1 MTQHL
6 CVALLVLLT
15 AGCQKAPA
23 QSATQSAQDATG
35 TTPVAEAAAANGE
48 TPPAEPPQAEPPK
61 PVPAQLPDVL
71 ARVNGETITRD
82 AFEQALKN
90 VESRAGGPIPG
101 DRRDEILREV
111 LDQLVTIQVLAQET
125 KARNITVSDSEVDA
139 QIAEI
144 RKQFQTEEEFTKAL
158 AQRGLTLD
166 RLREDARREMA
177 IARMVEAEVRP
188 KIDVKEQ
195 DVKNFYDQNPDQ
207 FQQPESLRASHILLR
222 VDAAAPEADKE
233 AARAKANDVLKEI
246 RAGADFAEMAKKY
259 SQDGSASNGGD
270 LNYFQLGQ
278 MVAPFEQAALA
289 LKVGQVSDVVET
301 QFGYHIIKLTDRQG
315 PRTVPLEQVAQR
327 IGEFL
332 TMRAQQEKA
341 NEFIASLRAKS
352 KIEVLM

>member
-23 QSATQSAQDATG
+23 QSATESAQDATG
-35 TTPVAEAAAANGE
+35 TTPVAEAAATNGE
-48 TPPAEPPQAEPPK
+48 TPQAEPPK

-90 VESRAGGPIPG
+90 VESRAGGPIPD

-125 KARNITVSDSEVDA
+125 KVRNITVSDTEVDA
-139 QIAEI
+139 QLSEI
-144 RKQFQTEEEFTKAL
+144 RKQFQSEEEFTKAL

-222 VDAAAPEADKE
+222 VDQAAPEADKA

-246 RAGADFAEMAKKY
+246 RGGADFAEMAKKY

-301 QFGYHIIKLTDRQG
+301 QFGYHIIKLTDRQA
-315 PRTVPLEQVAQR
+315 PRTVPLEQVAPR